1 MIKDSKT
8 KYYIVLLFMFLTNL
22 AIGQTGIN
30 LTGKTYE
37 YIDKLTGSKEAYT
50 FLSNNKIKLVML
62 SEFNGKYMQDVCFGK
77 VVFESNKIKV
87 SCICDDKEIYPDP
100 LKETFIFDTATN
112 SLITTI
118 HYDQSRRPRIFKQT
132 R

>member
-62 SEFNGKYMQDVCFGK
+62 SEFNGKYMQDVCFGT

-118 HYDQSRRPRIFKQT
+118 HYDQSSRPRIFKQT

>member
-1 MIKDSKT
+1 MIKDLKT

-62 SEFNGKYMQDVCFGK
+62 SEFNGKYMQDVCFGT

-87 SCICDDKEIYPDP
+87 SSICDDKEIYPDP
-100 LKETFIFDTATN
+100 LKETFIFDNATN

>member
-1 MIKDSKT
+1 M
-8 KYYIVLLFMFLTNL
+8 KYYIAFLFIFFANL
-22 AIGQTGIN
+22 AIGQTNLN

-50 FLSNNKIKLVML
+50 FISSTKVKLVML
-62 SEFNGKYMQDVCFGK
+62 SEFNGKIMQDVCLGN

-87 SCICDDKEIYPDP
+87 SCICTDKEIYPEP
-100 LKETFIFDTATN
+100 LKEAFIFDTATN

-132 R
+132 H

>member
-62 SEFNGKYMQDVCFGK
+62 SEFNGKYMQDVCFGT

>member
-1 MIKDSKT
+1 MIKDLKT
-8 KYYIVLLFMFLTNL
+8 KYYIVLLFIFLTNL

-62 SEFNGKYMQDVCFGK
+62 SEFNGKYMQDVCFGT

-100 LKETFIFDTATN
+100 LKETFIFDTATS

-118 HYDQSRRPRIFKQT
+118 HYDQSSRPRIFKQT

>member
-1 MIKDSKT
+1 MIKDLKT
-8 KYYIVLLFMFLTNL
+8 KYYIVLLFIFLTNL

-62 SEFNGKYMQDVCFGK
+62 SEFNGKYMQDVCFGT

-118 HYDQSRRPRIFKQT
+118 HYDQSSRPRIFKQT